1 MDGLEIA
8 HAALGRS
15 LPDGEA
21 ELRKLLDKLPAGAY
35 TCDAAGLITYYNP
48 RSVELWGRAPK
59 LNDPEDR
66 YCGSFRLFTV
76 DGLPIMHDQCW
87 MALALKDD
95 REYHG
100 REIVIERPDGRRVT
114 ALAHASPLHDENGRL
129 YGAVNVLVDITDRK
143 RAEETLRT
151 NSRYKDEFLATLA
164 HELRNPLAPLRNAVQ
179 ILNLKAPPS
188 PEVSGAIAVIERQM
202 KQMTRLID
210 DLMDLSRVTRDKLE
224 LKRAPAKLADIVH
237 VALETSQPLLESGG
251 HRFTLQMPGEPVGVD
266 GDAAR
271 LAQVVSNL
279 LNNAA
284 KFTPRGGHIT
294 LRVEREG
301 SEAVL
306 RVRDTGVGIPR
317 EALPVIFEMFAQADH
332 PPERTHAGLGVGLT
346 LVRRI
351 VELHGG
357 TVEAHS
363 EGPNMGSEFV
373 VRLPAASRQR
383 ARPQGES
390 ADGAGT
396 VRGATLRILV
406 VDDNVDSAT
415 TMAAL
420 LGMYG
425 HELRMA
431 HDGLQALEE
440 VSRFQPHV
448 VVLDIGLPKMNGY
461 TVASRIRERAD
472 IPQPL
477 LIAVTGWGQDEDR
490 VRSKAA
496 GFDHH
501 LVKPV
506 DPPALVALL
515 CPAAASATIH

>member
-1 MDGLEIA
+1 MDGLSIG
-8 HAALGRS
+8 HAALGRA

-21 ELRKLLDKLPAGAY
+21 EFRRLLEKLPAGAY
-35 TCDAAGLITYYNP
+35 TCDTAGLITYYNP
-48 RSVELWGRAPK
+48 KSVELWGRAPK
-59 LNDPEDR
+59 LNDAADR
-66 YCGSFRLFTV
+66 YCGSFRLFTMN
-76 DGLPIMHDQCW
+76 GQAILHDHCW
-87 MALALKDD
+87 MALALKND
-95 REYHG
+95 REYNA

-114 ALAHASPLHDENGRL
+114 ALAHANPLHDENGRL
-129 YGAVNVLVDITDRK
+129 CGAVNVLVDITDRK
-143 RAEETLRT
+143 IAEETLRAT
-151 NSRYKDEFLATLA
+151 NRHKDEFLATLA

-179 ILNLKAPPS
+179 ILHLKAPPL
-188 PEVSGAIAVIERQM
+188 PEVSGAITVIERQM
-202 KQMTRLID
+202 KQMTRLLD
-210 DLMDLSRVTRDKLE
+210 DLMDLSRVTRNKLE
-224 LKRAPAKLADIVH
+224 LQRGPVKLADIVH
-237 VALETSQPLLESGG
+237 VTLETSQPLLESGG
-251 HRFTLQMPGEPVGVD
+251 HHFTLQMPGEPIAVD
-266 GDAAR
+266 GDSAR
-271 LAQVVSNL
+271 LAQVLANL

-294 LRVEREG
+294 VRVERDG
-301 SEAVL
+301 DDAVL

-332 PPERTHAGLGVGLT
+332 SLERTHSGLGVGLT

-357 TVEAHS
+357 TVEALS
-363 EGPNMGSEFV
+363 DGENCGAEFV

-383 ARPQGES
+383 
-390 ADGAGT
+390 
-396 VRGATLRILV
+396 RGARSPARKGGRDTSGASLRILV

-425 HELRMA
+425 HEIRTA

-440 VSRFQPHV
+440 VNRFEPQV
-448 VVLDIGLPKMNGY
+448 AILDIGLPKMNGY
-461 TVASRIRERAD
+461 TVASNIRARGD

-477 LIAVTGWGQDEDR
+477 LIALTGWGQEEDR
-490 VRSKAA
+490 LRSKAA

-506 DPPALVALL
+506 DPPALIALL
-515 CPAAASATIH
+515 CPAAGSRMLH